1 MEQAVGGRG
10 TEQVVPSGMMEAL
23 KPCWAVATSGIP
35 VREQLFNGSICR
47 HSPFSMFPQGEF
59 ASRAFGHSLD
69 ASAPLE
75 VATPVFLPVPDAHHH
90 RKRSHGDVVFLNSR
104 GEVSIFC
111 SNQSGSL
118 SNSIYVADVLT
129 TDQPC
134 HMEVL

>member
-1 MEQAVGGRG
+1 MQQAVGGRG

-75 VATPVFLPVPDAHHH
+75 VATPVFLPVPDAHRR

-104 GEVSIFC
+104 GEVSIF
-111 SNQSGSL
+111 L
-118 SNSIYVADVLT
+118 L
-129 TDQPC
+129 
-134 HMEVL
+134 